1 MLMALASTSSLIGV
15 DLGTSGARAIAI
27 GLDGKVLHSATA
39 SYPLETPRTGWTEQD
54 PDRWWDA
61 VQSVLEDVAS
71 QLDAPPSGLGITG
84 QMHGAVFLDGSERVI
99 RPALLW
105 NDQRTARQCEEITQR
120 VGRQSLID
128 ITGNVAVTGFQA
140 PKILW
145 LRDEEP
151 DNYRRV
157 RRVLLPKDFIRLRL
171 TGTYATD
178 ASDASGTLLLDLRAR
193 DWSQHLLDRLEIPR
207 EWLPAVKEGPE
218 HAGSVSPEV
227 GTALGLPSGLPV
239 AAGGGDN
246 AAGAVGNGV
255 IERGVISSS
264 IGTSG
269 VIFAPNDK
277 PQVDPQ
283 GRVQAFCHALP
294 GAYHVMG
301 VTLAAGGSFRWWR
314 DVSGGHDYAELAA
327 LAAQAPP
334 GSEGLLFLPYISGER
349 TPHLDPQARGAFI
362 GLTLRHTAAH
372 FTRAVMEGVV
382 FSLMDSLD
390 LVRELGTPIEEI
402 RATGGAA
409 RNKVWRQ
416 LQADIFGAPIHH
428 SSVDEGPAFGAALLA
443 GVACDAYAS
452 VADACKSVRFDQ
464 EVTQPDP
471 KLHELYRK
479 YHASYKAAYP
489 ATAETMHRLAEL
501 D

>member
-1 MLMALASTSSLIGV
+1 MTLASTSSLLGV

-27 GLDGKVLHSATA
+27 DLDGKVLHSVTA
-39 SYPLETPRTGWTEQD
+39 GYPLETPRPGWTEQD

-61 VQSVLEDVAS
+61 VQSVLNRVVA
-71 QLDAPPSGLGITG
+71 QLDAPPSGLGLTG
-84 QMHGAVFLDGSERVI
+84 QMHGSVFLDGSEQVI

-105 NDQRTARQCEEITQR
+105 NDQRTARQCEDITQR
-120 VGRQSLID
+120 VGRQNLID
-128 ITGNVAVTGFQA
+128 ITSNVAVAGFQA

-145 LRDEEP
+145 LRDAEP

-171 TGTYATD
+171 TGTCATD

-193 DWSQHLLDRLEIPR
+193 DWSQQLLDRLEIPR
-207 EWLPAVKEGPE
+207 EWLPALKEGSE
-218 HAGSVSPEV
+218 QAGSLRPEV
-227 GTALGLPSGLPV
+227 ASALGLPSGLPV

-246 AAGAVGNGV
+246 AAGAVGNGA
-255 IERGVISSS
+255 IERGIISSS

-269 VIFAPNDK
+269 VIFAPDDRLH
-277 PQVDPQ
+277 VDPQ
-283 GRVQAFCHALP
+283 GRVQAFCHAVP
-294 GAYHVMG
+294 GKYHIMG

-314 DVSGGHDYAELAA
+314 DVTGGHDYDELAA
-327 LAAQAPP
+327 RATQAPP
-334 GSEGLLFLPYISGER
+334 GSEGLLFLPYMSGER
-349 TPHLDPQARGAFI
+349 TPHLDPYARGAFI
-362 GLTLRHTAAH
+362 GLNLRHTAAH
-372 FTRAVMEGVV
+372 LARAVMEGVV
-382 FSLMDSLD
+382 FSLKDSLD
-390 LVRELGTPIEEI
+390 LVRELGAPIEQI

-409 RNKVWRQ
+409 RNRMWRQ

-428 SSVDEGPAFGAALLA
+428 SSVDEGPAYGAALLA
-443 GVACDAYAS
+443 GVACGAFSS
-452 VADACKSVRFDQ
+452 VADACKRVRLDE

-471 KLHELYRK
+471 KRHEVYRK
-479 YHASYKAAYP
+479 YQVAYKAAYP